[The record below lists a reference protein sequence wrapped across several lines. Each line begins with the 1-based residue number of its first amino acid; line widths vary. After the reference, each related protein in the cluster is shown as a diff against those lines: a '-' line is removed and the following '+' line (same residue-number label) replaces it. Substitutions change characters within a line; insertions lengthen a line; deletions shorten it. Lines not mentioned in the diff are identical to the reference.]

1 MDKIKEAIK
10 GHASIELKYHAMYMH
25 LMLGISKKE
34 VSRLFKKAPS
44 TIGEWV
50 REFKENDGFTKKE
63 RKVKFR
69 KLTAQKREWVIS
81 YYHSNPVSFLDEAKD
96 AYRDQWKEEVSTV
109 SIWRILRAAGMSWK
123 V

>member
-1 MDKIKEAIK
+1 M
-10 GHASIELKYHAMYMH
+10 
-25 LMLGISKKE
+25 
-34 VSRLFKKAPS
+34 SRLFKKAPS